1 MLKMALR
8 QAAELGSFVRA
19 ASNFSELTG
28 VPISDSSL
36 HELVLE
42 YGTKVVHAD
51 VQEAEAMVRIPEEEE
66 AVTWWRIPQP
76 DSEVMVVSADGVM
89 VHLLEEG

>member
-8 QAAELGSFVRA
+8 QAAELGSYVRA

-36 HELVLE
+36 RELVLE

-51 VQEAEAMVRIPEEEE
+51 EKEAEAMVRAPKQEE
-66 AVTWWRIPQP
+66 AVTWRQIPEP
-76 DSEVMVVSADGVM
+76 DSEVFEDF
-89 VHLLEEG
+89 LC